1 MREKLASE
9 KRATLENF
17 ANARAVRNLFEEI
30 ITNQARRVAEM
41 ENPTLDDLKL
51 LTNDD
56 LVDPEE
62 ERLDAAAFVNSLAEE
77 PSDEREQE
85 SEETNVQEPES
96 EVSDGQEPETDAEE

>member
-1 MREKLASE
+1 
-9 KRATLENF
+9 
-17 ANARAVRNLFEEI
+17 
-30 ITNQARRVAEM
+30 M

-77 PSDEREQE
+77 ASDEREQE